1 VGGRCSIVIDRVLF
15 SSCCRSRRP
24 KADPPS
30 KSTGAYCDMR
40 HEEVE
45 FHAVIFVSFENEAIR
60 ALMPAVMAAKTVPQS
75 AYASTVKIQ
84 FGQARMAF
92 DELDQPWFCSLR
104 VAQGVDL

>member
-1 VGGRCSIVIDRVLF
+1 
-15 SSCCRSRRP
+15 
-24 KADPPS
+24 
-30 KSTGAYCDMR
+30 MR